1 MGGAMA
7 KVFVTRRLPGEAL
20 TRLGS
25 EHEIELWE
33 GVLPPPPQSLR
44 AGVRDAE
51 GLLSLLTDRVD
62 SDLLD
67 RAPRLRVIAN
77 YAVGTDNIDLAEC
90 ASRGIAV
97 GNTPGVLTEA
107 TADLT
112 FALILAAGRR
122 LAAGIDAVRAGEWRT
137 WEPAGWLG
145 AEVHG
150 STLGVVGPGAIGSA
164 VARRAEGFGMHVLA
178 AGRPGKPGL
187 EPLERVLEE
196 ADFLSLH
203 APLTEETRGLIGAA
217 ELEAMKPTATLVNTA
232 RGELVDTD
240 ALTLALLE
248 AKIAAAGLDVTDP
261 EPLPADHPLLAAP
274 NVIVLPHIGSA
285 SRAARSAMA
294 DLAVDNLLTGLAGRP
309 LPAPV
314 QPR

>member
-20 TRLGS
+20 ARLGE
-25 EHEIELWE
+25 EHEVELWE
-33 GVLPPPPQSLR
+33 GLLPPPPQSLH
-44 AGVRDAE
+44 AGARDAE
-51 GLLSLLTDRVD
+51 GLLCMLTDRVD
-62 SDLLD
+62 AALLD
-67 RAPRLRVIAN
+67 RAPSLRVIAN
-77 YAVGTDNIDLAEC
+77 YAVGTDNIDLGEC
-90 ASRGIAV
+90 ARRGIAV

-122 LAAGIDAVRAGEWRT
+122 LTAGIDAVRAGEWRT

-150 STLGVVGPGAIGSA
+150 STLGIVGPGAIGSA
-164 VARRAEGFGMHVLA
+164 VARRAEGFGMRILA
-178 AGRPGKPGL
+178 SGRPGKPGL
-187 EPLERVLEE
+187 EPLERLLAE

-203 APLTEETRGLIGAA
+203 APLTEGTRGLIGEA

-232 RGELVDTD
+232 RGELVDTG

-248 AKIAAAGLDVTDP
+248 GKIAAAGLDVTDP

-285 SRAARSAMA
+285 SRVARSAMA
-294 DLAVDNLLTGLAGRP
+294 NLAVDNLLAGLAGRP
-309 LPAPV
+309 LPAAV
-314 QPR
+314 